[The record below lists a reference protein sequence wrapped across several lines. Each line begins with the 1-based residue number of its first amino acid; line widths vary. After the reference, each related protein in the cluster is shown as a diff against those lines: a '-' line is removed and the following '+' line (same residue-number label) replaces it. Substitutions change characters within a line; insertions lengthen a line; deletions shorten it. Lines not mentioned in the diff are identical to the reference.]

1 MLKDYSRNRR
11 GRKEEEFKWNVWLSK
26 SKDFVLRVQKNFFEV
41 IKEKLMLYFKC
52 KENDCKLQESPSVWE
67 DDGP

>member
-1 MLKDYSRNRR
+1 M
-11 GRKEEEFKWNVWLSK
+11 
-26 SKDFVLRVQKNFFEV
+26 LRVQKNFFEV